1 VTPWQPADALKLSSM
16 YPNWACA
23 REPGNIPPQY
33 EMDQLLQAWY
43 HREVSPLTSPEEKMQ
58 ED

>member
-1 VTPWQPADALKLSSM
+1 M

-43 HREVSPLTSPEEKMQ
+43 HREASPRSPDESMQ